1 MSVAYM
7 GKVRMKMEFKSNAKH
22 KEEPKTGSIFALNY
36 NSLKIVIHKYVG
48 YGDTLFLNCNTLDIY
63 NYNLETED
71 FDEAVS
77 KAKEVVMREVKKIRE
92 DAYRFY
98 SDNNIEFDRY

>member
-1 MSVAYM
+1 
-7 GKVRMKMEFKSNAKH
+7 MKFKSNAKYG
-22 KEEPKTGSIFALNY
+22 EEPKTGSIFALNY

-77 KAKEVVMREVKKIRE
+77 KAKEIIMSKVKKIKE
-92 DAYRFY
+92 DAYKFY
-98 SDNNIEFDRY
+98 LDNNIEFDRH

>member
-1 MSVAYM
+1 
-7 GKVRMKMEFKSNAKH
+7 MKFKSNAKYN
-22 KEEPKTGSIFALNY
+22 EEPKTGSVFALKS
-36 NSLKIVIHKYVG
+36 NSLGISIHKYVG
-48 YGDTLFLNCNTLDIY
+48 CGDALFLNSKALNID
-63 NYNLETED
+63 NYDLGTED
-71 FDEAVS
+71 FEEAVS